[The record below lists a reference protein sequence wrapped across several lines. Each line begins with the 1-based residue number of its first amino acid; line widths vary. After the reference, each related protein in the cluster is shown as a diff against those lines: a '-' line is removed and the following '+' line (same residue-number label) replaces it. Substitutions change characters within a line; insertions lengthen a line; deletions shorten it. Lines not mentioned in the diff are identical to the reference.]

1 MWKAGY
7 ADNPLQTTLD
17 VSFPNHLMQ
26 PSYFSLE
33 KTEDRE
39 GKAEQL
45 TSVQVKWP
53 TQARR
58 MCSTRELIK

>member
-45 TSVQVKWP
+45 TSVQSSDLHRP
-53 TQARR
+53 EECAPPGN
-58 MCSTRELIK
+58 L